1 MENTAR
7 KPGRKSR
14 AEIQSEMTQSPEFKE
29 AVAAEV
35 AASVSAALAKMM
47 PQGANAATT
56 APDFSGQTNI
66 RSFAEEFAMA
76 IGALTDQ
83 GTGRA
88 RVAPEVM
95 RMRHEAK
102 DKMIALIIEARAE
115 GKVPTYQ
122 LRNKI
127 EANQRIIEPFWV
139 SSDHKTHP
147 TEIDYWG
154 VPNEAMVPISDP
166 AKAIFKAFKDSIGSV
181 VAGKGLHG
189 HSLPNMETLGVTPKG
204 MVVRNSAVTAAV
216 ARAVP
221 DGMAHAPL
229 AGDGP
234 MKSAYESEAPQVA
247 GQPAFE
253 EMRIHHESEKGR
265 YRDIN
270 VLGTIAQP
278 ARQSV

>member
-14 AEIQSEMTQSPEFKE
+14 AEIQSEMTSSPEFKE
-29 AVAAEV
+29 AVAA
-35 AASVSAALAKMM
+35 AAAEAIRNLM
-47 PQGANAATT
+47 PQLEAARGVAGTP
-56 APDFSGQTNI
+56 AQEGD
-66 RSFAEEFAMA
+66 RSMMQELAMA
-76 IGALTDQ
+76 ISQLTDQ

-88 RVAPEVM
+88 RVAPEVIKM
-95 RMRHEAK
+95 RYEARE
-102 DKMIALIIEARAE
+102 KMVNLIIEARAE

-181 VAGKGLHG
+181 VAGKGKDG
-189 HSLPNMETLGVTPKG
+189 HVLPAMETLGVTPKG

-221 DGMAHAPL
+221 EGMAHAPL

-234 MKSAYESEAPQVA
+234 MKSAYEGEVPQVA

-265 YRDIN
+265 YKDIN
-270 VLGTIAQP
+270 VLGTIAAP